1 MFNKLFFKF
10 LLAAA
15 FLSFTAC
22 HKHEHDENDQQAP
35 QLTIT
40 KPAEG
45 AVVQGAVQIAL
56 AVTDDIGLHY
66 MTVVVTRDSDGS
78 EAYKQEV
85 DVHDKTSYNFDK
97 SFTPTGLTAETSMTL
112 TVKAEDHGENQTVK
126 TVKFKAKS

>member
-22 HKHEHDENDQQAP
+22 HKHEHDENDKQAP